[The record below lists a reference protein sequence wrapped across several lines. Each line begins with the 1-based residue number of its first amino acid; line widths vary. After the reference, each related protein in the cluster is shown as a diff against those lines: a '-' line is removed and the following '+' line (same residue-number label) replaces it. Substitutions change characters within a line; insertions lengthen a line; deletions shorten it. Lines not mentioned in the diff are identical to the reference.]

1 LKLQLPK
8 LYPITT
14 AAVAATHPEQ
24 VEQMI
29 RGGATFIQIRDKDA
43 GAKALLAAVRDAVA
57 IANRAAARIIVN
69 DRVDVA
75 LLAGAHGVH
84 LGQDDL
90 PPEEARKIL
99 GPDSI
104 IGLSTH
110 SVEQAVAALDE
121 LIDYIAIGPVYQT
134 ATKTDTDPIVGLEG
148 VAAVRNVIG
157 DLALVAIGGIGLDNC
172 RAVIDAGANS
182 VAVISGLQRDDR
194 SIAELTAAY
203 LAKLS

>member
-8 LYPITT
+8 IYPITT
-14 AAVAATHPEQ
+14 AAVAATHIEQ
-24 VEQMI
+24 VERMI
-29 RGGATFIQIRDKDA
+29 RGGATLIQIRDKDA
-43 GAKALLAAVRDAVA
+43 GMKSLLQTVRDAVA
-57 IANRAAARIIVN
+57 AAKPAGARIIVN

-75 LLAGAHGVH
+75 MLAGAHGVH

-90 PPEEARKIL
+90 PPKEARKIL
-99 GPDSI
+99 GPNAI

-121 LIDYIAIGPVYQT
+121 PIDYLAIGPVYQT

-157 DLALVAIGGIGLDNC
+157 DLPLVAIGGIGLNNSRD
-172 RAVIDAGANS
+172 VIDAGAIS
-182 VAVISGLQRDDR
+182 VAVISGLHRDDR
-194 SIAELTAAY
+194 SIPELTAAY

>member
-14 AAVAATHPEQ
+14 AAAAATHLEQ

-29 RGGATFIQIRDKDA
+29 SGGATLIQIRDKDA
-43 GAKALLAAVRDAVA
+43 GMKSLLQTVRDAVA
-57 IANRAAARIIVN
+57 AAKLSGARIIVN

-90 PPEEARKIL
+90 PPKEARKIL
-99 GPDSI
+99 GPNAI

-110 SVEQAVAALDE
+110 SVEQAVAALAE
-121 LIDYIAIGPVYQT
+121 PIDYIAIGPVYQT
-134 ATKTDTDPIVGLEG
+134 ATKNDTDPTVGLDG
-148 VAAVRNVIG
+148 VAAVRNVID
-157 DLALVAIGGIGLDNC
+157 DLTLVAIGGIGLDNC
-172 RAVIDAGANS
+172 RDVIDAGANS
-182 VAVISGLQRDDR
+182 VAVISGLHRDDR